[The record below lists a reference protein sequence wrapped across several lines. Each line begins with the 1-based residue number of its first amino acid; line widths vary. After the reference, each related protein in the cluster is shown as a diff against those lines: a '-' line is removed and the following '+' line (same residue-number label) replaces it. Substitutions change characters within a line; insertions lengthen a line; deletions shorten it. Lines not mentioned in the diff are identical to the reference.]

1 MYIFAD
7 KLTNN
12 NKTCNMFSKETYIR
26 RRQELKKLVGQGV
39 IILFGNNEAP
49 ANYPANSYAPMRQD
63 STFLYY
69 FGQHRDGLVGVID
82 IDNDE
87 EMLFGDDIDVE
98 DIVWMGFTPSVA
110 DLAAEV
116 GVANTAPMKELSSLV
131 SHLPSRRIHFLPPY
145 RFDTKIQIMDLLGIH
160 PSKQKEA
167 ASIDLIKAVVKMRST
182 KEPQEIEAIERACDV
197 GYAMHTTAQLLIKPG
212 ITERFIGGQV
222 DGIARS
228 LAQGVSFATIFSQH
242 GEIMHGNPSDAK
254 LEAGRLALCDAG
266 CELNDYCSDN
276 TRTMP
281 VSGKFSQRQLE
292 IYTIVEACHDY
303 VLEVAKPGVK
313 YADVHFAVCRL
324 MTERLKELG
333 LMKGDTD
340 EAVAAGA
347 HAMFLPH
354 GLGHMMGMDVHDM
367 EGLGQIYVG
376 FDEETR
382 PNLEQFGTNC
392 LRMGRR
398 LEPGFVVTD
407 EPGIYFI
414 PALIDEWKA
423 NGHCKDF
430 INFDLL
436 DTYRDFGGIRIEDDL
451 LITADGCRFLGSKR
465 IPYHPQDLEEFM
477 STNQK

>member
-1 MYIFAD
+1 
-7 KLTNN
+7 
-12 NKTCNMFSKETYIR
+12 MFSKDTYIR
-26 RRQELKKLVGQGV
+26 RRAELKKLVGNGV

-49 ANYPANSYAPMRQD
+49 ANYPANAYAPMRQD
-63 STFLYY
+63 SSFLYY
-69 FGQHRDGLVGVID
+69 FGQHRDRLVGVID
-82 IDNDE
+82 IDNDT

-98 DIVWMGFTPSVA
+98 DIVWMGYTPSVA

-116 GVANTAPMKELSSLV
+116 GVTKTAPMKELATFLAPDST
-131 SHLPSRRIHFLPPY
+131 LPTPRKIHFLPPY

-160 PSKQKEA
+160 PDQQKEK
-167 ASIDLIKAVVKMRST
+167 SSLPLIQAVVKMRST
-182 KEPQEIEAIERACDV
+182 KEAQEIEAIERACDV

-212 ITERFIGGQV
+212 VTERFIGGQV

-228 LAQGVSFATIFSQH
+228 LSQGVSFATIFTQH
-242 GEIMHGNPSDAK
+242 GEIMHGNPSDNR

-266 CELNDYCSDN
+266 CELDDYCSDN

-281 VSGKFSQRQLE
+281 VSGKFDQRQLE
-292 IYTIVEACHDY
+292 IYSIVEACHDHA
-303 VLEVAKPGVK
+303 LEIAKPGVK
-313 YADVHFAVCRL
+313 YMDVHFAVCRL

-333 LMKGDTD
+333 LMKGNVD

-392 LRMGRR
+392 LRMGRK
-398 LEPGFVVTD
+398 LEEGFVVTD

-414 PALIDEWKA
+414 PALIDDWKA
-423 NGHCKDF
+423 SGHCKEF
-430 INFDLL
+430 LNFDKLE
-436 DTYRDFGGIRIEDDL
+436 TYKDFGGIRIEDDI
-451 LITADGCRFLGSKR
+451 LITKDGCRFLGSKR
-465 IPYHPQDLEEFM
+465 IPYHPKELEAFM
-477 STNQK
+477 ANNNN

>member
-1 MYIFAD
+1 
-7 KLTNN
+7 
-12 NKTCNMFSKETYIR
+12 MFSKETYIKR
-26 RRQELKKLVGQGV
+26 RALLKELVGSGT

-49 ANYPANSYAPMRQD
+49 ANYPANSFSPMRQD

-82 IDNDE
+82 IDNDTE
-87 EMLFGDDIDVE
+87 TLYGNDIDVE

-116 GVANTAPMKELSSLV
+116 GVGNTAPMASLK
-131 SHLPSRRIHFLPPY
+131 STISNAKSQIHFLPPY
-145 RFDTKIQIMDLLGIH
+145 RHDTMLQIMDLTGIH
-160 PSKQKEA
+160 PMKQKEA
-167 ASIDLIKAVVKMRST
+167 ASLKLIKAVVKMRST
-182 KEPQEIEAIERACDV
+182 KEPQEIAAIEKACDV
-197 GYAMHTTAQLLIKPG
+197 GYVMHTTAQRLIKPG
-212 ITERFIGGQV
+212 VTERYIGGQV

-228 LAQGVSFATIFSQH
+228 LACCVSFATIFSQH

-266 CELNDYCSDN
+266 CELDDYCSDN

-281 VSGKFSQRQLE
+281 VTGKFTQRQLE
-292 IYTIVEACHDY
+292 IYSIVEACHDY
-303 VLEVAKPGVK
+303 VLKLAKPGVK

-333 LMKGDTD
+333 LMRGDTD
-340 EAVAAGA
+340 EAVKAGA

-376 FDEETR
+376 FDEDTR

-392 LRMGRR
+392 LRMGRK
-398 LEPGFVVTD
+398 LQEGFVVTD

-414 PALIDEWKA
+414 PALIDQWKA
-423 NGHCKDF
+423 RGHCRDY
-430 INFDLL
+430 INFDKLE
-436 DTYRDFGGIRIEDDL
+436 TYKDFGGIRIEDDL
-451 LITADGCRFLGSKR
+451 LITSDGCRFLGTKR
-465 IPYHPQDLEEFM
+465 IPYHPQELEEFM
-477 STNQK
+477 SNN

>member
-1 MYIFAD
+1 
-7 KLTNN
+7 
-12 NKTCNMFSKETYIR
+12 MFSKETYIR
-26 RRQELKKLVGQGV
+26 RRAELKQLVGNGV

-49 ANYPANSYAPMRQD
+49 ANYPANAYAPMRQD
-63 STFLYY
+63 SSFLYY

-82 IDNDE
+82 IDNDTE
-87 EMLFGDDIDVE
+87 TLYGDDIDVE
-98 DIVWMGFTPSVA
+98 DIVWMGYTPSVA

-116 GVANTAPMKELSSLV
+116 GVAKTAPLKELFTNFKFQTSNFK
-131 SHLPSRRIHFLPPY
+131 IHYLPPY
-145 RFDTKIQIMDLLGIH
+145 RHDTKIMIMDLLGIH
-160 PSKQKEA
+160 PNEQKEK
-167 ASIDLIKAVVKMRST
+167 ASMPLIKAVVKMRST
-182 KEPQEIEAIERACDV
+182 KEPQEIEAIERACEV
-197 GYAMHTTAQLLIKPG
+197 GYAMHTTAQLLIRPG
-212 ITERFIGGQV
+212 VTERFIGGQV
-222 DGIARS
+222 DGVARS

-266 CELNDYCSDN
+266 CELDDYCSDN

-281 VSGKFSQRQLE
+281 VTGKFDQRQLE
-292 IYTIVEACHDY
+292 IYSIVEACHDY
-303 VLEVAKPGVK
+303 VLDVAKPGVK

-398 LEPGFVVTD
+398 LEEGFVVTD

-414 PALIDEWKA
+414 PHLIDLWRKE
-423 NGHCKDF
+423 GHCKEF
-430 INFDLL
+430 INFDKLE
-436 DTYRDFGGIRIEDDL
+436 TYKDFGGIRIEDDI
-451 LITADGCRFLGSKR
+451 LITKDGCRFLGKQR
-465 IPYHPQDLEEFM
+465 IPYHPQELEDFM
-477 STNQK
+477 AVENEK

>member
-1 MYIFAD
+1 
-7 KLTNN
+7 
-12 NKTCNMFSKETYIR
+12 MFSKETYIR
-26 RRQELKKLVGQGV
+26 RRAELKKLVGNGV
-39 IILFGNNEAP
+39 VILFGNNEAP
-49 ANYPANSYAPMRQD
+49 ANYPANAYAPMRQD
-63 STFLYY
+63 SSFLYY
-69 FGQHRDGLVGVID
+69 FGQHREGLVGVID

-87 EMLFGDDIDVE
+87 EWLFGDDIDIE
-98 DIVWMGFTPSVA
+98 DIVWMGFVPSVA

-116 GVANTAPMKELSSLV
+116 GVSKTAPLSQLAEV
-131 SHLPSRRIHFLPPY
+131 CRRATATSRTIHFLPPY

-160 PSKQKEA
+160 PSQQKEK
-167 ASIDLIKAVVKMRST
+167 ASLPLIQAVVKMRST
-182 KEPQEIEAIERACDV
+182 KEAQEIEAIERACDV
-197 GYAMHTTAQLLIKPG
+197 GYAMHTTAQLLIRPG
-212 ITERFIGGQV
+212 VTERFIGGQV

-254 LEAGRLALCDAG
+254 LEDGRLVLCDAG
-266 CELNDYCSDN
+266 CELDDYCSDN

-281 VSGKFSQRQLE
+281 VNGKFTQKQLD
-292 IYTIVEACHDY
+292 IYSIVEACHDY

-313 YADVHFAVCRL
+313 YQDVHFAVCRL

-398 LEPGFVVTD
+398 LQEGFVVTD

-414 PALIDEWKA
+414 PHLIDLWRKE
-423 NGHCKDF
+423 GHCKEF
-430 INFDLL
+430 LNFDLL
-436 DTYRDFGGIRIEDDL
+436 DTYKDFGGIRIEDDL
-451 LITADGCRFLGSKR
+451 LITKDGCRFLGQKR
-465 IPYHPQDLEEFM
+465 IPYHPAELEAFM
-477 STNQK
+477 ASNQ

>member
-1 MYIFAD
+1 
-7 KLTNN
+7 
-12 NKTCNMFSKETYIR
+12 MFSKETYIQR
-26 RRQELKKLVGQGV
+26 RNELKKLVDEGI
-39 IILFGNNEAP
+39 IILFGNNESP
-49 ANYPANSYAPMRQD
+49 CNYPANCYAPMRQD
-63 STFLYY
+63 SAFLYY

-82 IDNDE
+82 IDNDKE
-87 EMLFGDDIDVE
+87 WLIGDDIDVE

-116 GVANTAPMKELSSLV
+116 GVANTAPMNKLKDILSPI
-131 SHLPSRRIHFLPPY
+131 PSGGVGGRLHFLPPY
-145 RFDTKIQIMDLLGIH
+145 RHDTQIQIMDLLGIH

-167 ASIDLIKAVVKMRST
+167 ASLALIKAVVKMRST
-182 KEPQEIEAIERACDV
+182 KEPQEIAAIDRACDV
-197 GYAMHTTAQLLIKPG
+197 GYLMHTTAQRLIKPG
-212 ITERFIGGQV
+212 VTERFIGGQV

-228 LAQGVSFATIFSQH
+228 HASGTSFATIFSQH
-242 GEIMHGNPSDAK
+242 GEIMHGNPSAAK
-254 LEAGRLALCDAG
+254 LEAGRLVLCDAG
-266 CELNDYCSDN
+266 CELDDYCSDH

-281 VSGKFSQRQLE
+281 VNGKFTQRQLD
-292 IYTIVEACHDY
+292 IYNIVVECHDY
-303 VLEVAKPGVK
+303 VLNVAKPGVK
-313 YADVHFAVCRL
+313 YMDVHFAVCRL

-333 LMKGDTD
+333 LMKGDVD

-398 LEPGFVVTD
+398 LQEGFVVTD

-414 PALIDEWKA
+414 PALIDDWRKS
-423 NGHCKDF
+423 GHCAEF
-430 INFDLL
+430 LNFDLL
-436 DTYRDFGGIRIEDDL
+436 ETYKDFGGIRIEDDV
-451 LITADGCRFLGSKR
+451 LITKDGCRFLGEKR
-465 IPYHPQDLEEFM
+465 IPYHPKDVEAFM
-477 STNQK
+477 AQ